1 MVTLTGSHFQK
12 EASDSVLTSVDV
24 PDVKSIFFHPIKPSS
39 NHRAAENQHPLFPLD
54 KIPFKFQ
61 LDDIHSNFVQVRS
74 HFRFYLRNVRK
85 KIFRIFPVFRI
96 LRLIFYGNTELPVGR
111 S

>member
-1 MVTLTGSHFQK
+1 MYRRQLPVVTLTGSHFQK

-61 LDDIHSNFVQVRS
+61 LDDIHTNFVQVRNCFS
-74 HFRFYLRNVRK
+74 RYMTNANK
-85 KIFRIFPVFRI
+85 KIFSMESQ
-96 LRLIFYGNTELPVGR
+96 LQNAELGRL
-111 S
+111 